1 MTVKNCELAAFIF
14 SLQKQAVVVVA
25 ETIAPLLDDFDCQD
39 RDIPETGT

>member
-14 SLQKQAVVVVA
+14 SLQKQAVAVA